1 MKQKTLVIGLTGG
14 IASGKSL
21 VLKEFRKL
29 GSQTLDSDV
38 IAKDVVEPN
47 QSAYKKIVKIF
58 GPNIL
63 QKNGNLDRKKLG
75 SLVFFDPKK
84 RKLLESIIHPEV
96 IRNLRQEIK
105 SSQSQLLVIDIPLLF
120 EAKLQNLVD
129 KIIVV
134 WAPLNQQMARLQ
146 KRNKLSSGEIRNRI
160 RSQWSLKKKCAW
172 ADFVIDNSK
181 NSSHTRSQVKN
192 LYTFLTKNG

>member
-105 SSQSQLLVIDIPLLF
+105 FSQSQLLVIDIPLLF

-134 WAPLNQQMARLQ
+134 WAPLNQQMARLK

-160 RSQWSLKKKCAW
+160 RSQGSLKKKCKW